1 MTKIYTKTGDDG
13 TTGLIS
19 GKRVSK
25 SNARIL
31 AYGTVDEANSSI
43 GIILASDVDDNTRN
57 LLTKIQNDLFVIGAD
72 LSDADLNN
80 LSNRATPDMVQYIE
94 GKVDELEKDLS
105 AITNFILPSGD
116 IVASRIH
123 MSRAICRRAE
133 TAIVALSEKEPINKT
148 CQIYMN
154 RLSDLLFVLARFINK
169 QKHVDD
175 VFWKK

>member
-1 MTKIYTKTGDDG
+1 
-13 TTGLIS
+13 
-19 GKRVSK
+19 
-25 SNARIL
+25 
-31 AYGTVDEANSSI
+31 
-43 GIILASDVDDNTRN
+43 
-57 LLTKIQNDLFVIGAD
+57 
-72 LSDADLNN
+72 
-80 LSNRATPDMVQYIE
+80 MVQYIE
-94 GKVDELEKDLS
+94 GKVDELQKDLS
-105 AITNFILPSGD
+105 TITNFILPGGD